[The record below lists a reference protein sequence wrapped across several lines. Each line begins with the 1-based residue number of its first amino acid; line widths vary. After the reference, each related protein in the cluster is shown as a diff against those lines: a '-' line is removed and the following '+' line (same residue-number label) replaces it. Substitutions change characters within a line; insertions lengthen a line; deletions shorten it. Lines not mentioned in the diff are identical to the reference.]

1 MVVCAPR
8 IDRQYG
14 DTLRQPFV
22 GYLEVPLASA
32 RPNKAIRF
40 EPDEKCSPLV
50 AIGVGAQGTTLVLA
64 PTVLI
69 VAVTVLATGQGEE
82 YLTWAVFATLLIVAA
97 VIMLQ
102 AAKIGRLGG
111 GHLLVVGVTPNFIA
125 VSVIA
130 LEEGGPSML
139 ASLIVLSSLFY
150 LAVAMWLP
158 LLRRVI
164 TPVVAG
170 SVLMLIAATI
180 LPICFD
186 RLQEVPEGASM
197 AAGPVVAAVTLV
209 VSTLSILRGPGIMR
223 PLSLLIGI
231 GAGCAVAIPFGLYN
245 LEPLYDARWI
255 GIPEL
260 QFPGLDLTPSAG
272 FWALLP
278 MFLVVTLIQAIK
290 GIGDA
295 SVVQHVARRKPRATD
310 YRMIQGSVLANGL
323 GILMSGIAGTPPSS
337 SYSSFTVSLVN
348 LTGVAARTVGYAMGG
363 ILLVLALFPKLT
375 GTLLIIPSPV
385 MGGFLLLAI
394 GMFFVE
400 GIQTLSRAGLDL
412 QKALVA
418 GLSFS
423 IGLGM
428 QNQNFLQ
435 DLLGSPW
442 GVLLGNGITVGA
454 ATAIGLTMFLE
465 LTSPRR
471 RRLEVS
477 LDMADLPQI
486 ESFLREIAAKL
497 GWEAGPSE
505 RLRSAG
511 EETLSSLLQEA
522 NQDPPDRTPRLII
535 SARPEGAAVELEFVT
550 ASEEENMED
559 RLAYLDDETEV
570 EDDSGISFRLLRHYA
585 SSVKH
590 QKYHGMDI
598 VTVRVDG

>member
-1 MVVCAPR
+1 M
-8 IDRQYG
+8 
-14 DTLRQPFV
+14 
-22 GYLEVPLASA
+22 ASA
-32 RPNKAIRF
+32 RLNKAIRY
-40 EPDEKCSPLV
+40 EPDEKCSPLL
-50 AIGVGAQGTTLVLA
+50 AIGVGAQGIVLVLA

-69 VAVTVLATGQGEE
+69 VAVTILATGQGED
-82 YLTWAVFATLLIVAA
+82 YLTWSVFATLLIVAA
-97 VIMLQ
+97 VIVLQ

-125 VSVIA
+125 VSVLA

-164 TPVVAG
+164 TPVVSG
-170 SVLMLIAATI
+170 SVLMLIAATV

-186 RLQEVPEGASM
+186 RLQEVPEGTSA
-197 AAGPVVAAVTLV
+197 AAGPIVAAVTLV
-209 VSTLSILRGPGIMR
+209 VSTLSILRGPGIWR

-231 GAGCAVAIPFGLYN
+231 GVGCAVAIPFGLYE
-245 LEPLYDARWI
+245 LDSLYEARWI
-255 GIPEL
+255 GIPDL
-260 QFPGLDLTPSAG
+260 QFPGLDLTPAVG

-278 MFLVVTLIQAIK
+278 MFLIVTLVQAIK

-295 SVVQHVARRKPRATD
+295 TIVQHVSWRKPRATD
-310 YRMIQGSVLANGL
+310 YRMVQGSVLANGL
-323 GILMSGIAGTPPSS
+323 GIMMSGIAGTPPSS

-348 LTGVAARTVGYAMGG
+348 LTGVAARSVGYAMGG

-412 QKALVA
+412 QKALIA

-442 GVLLGNGITVGA
+442 GALLGNGITVGA

-471 RRLEVS
+471 KRLEVS
-477 LDMADLPQI
+477 LDMADLPRVDA
-486 ESFLREIAAKL
+486 FLGEVAAKL
-497 GWEAGPSE
+497 GWEAESTQ
-505 RLRSAG
+505 RLQSAG

-522 NQDPPDRTPRLII
+522 IQTPPDRIPRLVIT
-535 SARPEGAAVELEFVT
+535 ARPDGGTVELEFVT
-550 ASEEENMED
+550 SSDEDNLED

-570 EDDSGISFRLLRHYA
+570 DDNREISFRLLRHYA

-590 QKYHGMDI
+590 QKYQGMDI
-598 VTVRVDG
+598 VTVRVEK